1 MLFRVLFC
9 EVGNKVWNLLA
20 RLNEN
25 GELLNQ
31 QAKVEMLLLCSQL
44 HVVCDTCEVRG
55 DAVTQYGACL
65 NLLVLL
71 TDVQAIRRRQ
81 FNLISFDLA
90 YAVDDARRPDLAQE
104 AEMEF
109 LKFHVLFGS
118 VGLYLVFKC
127 RHEVLL
133 DERLDFVVMYEEH
146 GVQELELFLGVSIQR
161 FENTFLIILKELV
174 D

>member
-1 MLFRVLFC
+1 
-9 EVGNKVWNLLA
+9 
-20 RLNEN
+20 
-25 GELLNQ
+25 
-31 QAKVEMLLLCSQL
+31 
-44 HVVCDTCEVRG
+44 
-55 DAVTQYGACL
+55 
-65 NLLVLL
+65 
-71 TDVQAIRRRQ
+71 
-81 FNLISFDLA
+81 
-90 YAVDDARRPDLAQE
+90 
-104 AEMEF
+104 MEF

-118 VGLYLVFKC
+118 VSLYLVFKC